1 MMIEKLPSTYASILN
16 ALVELYMM
24 SKKPVKSRDIA
35 EKLGINEGTVRN
47 SMVALRAMGG
57 YIESKTGPYGGYV
70 PTQKA
75 LEYVKMPAN
84 TVFALDIAP
93 PISINKLPTNLYVT
107 GIELL
112 DVINP
117 FSNRALV
124 RVIGDMK
131 NIRIGDNV
139 RIGPTAN
146 SRVIIEGVI
155 TEKNEGLRELVVA
168 INKLIAIPKVKVEML
183 MSKNVITIRHDSPL
197 KEAAKVFAERKI
209 RALPVIDDEG
219 KIVGLITTSEIARAY
234 YEGNL
239 NARVE
244 DYARRDVPTIDKEA
258 DIYDAMRLM
267 TANKIGRLIVVSGG
281 KPVGIITRTD
291 ILQYL
296 ASLD

>member
-24 SKKPVKSRDIA
+24 TKRPVKSRDIA
-35 EKLGINEGTVRN
+35 NKLGINEGTIRN
-47 SMVALRAMGG
+47 SMVALRAMG
-57 YIESKTGPYGGYV
+57 YIESKTGPYGGYI

-75 LEYVKMPAN
+75 LEYVKTPTN
-84 TVFALDIAP
+84 SVFAVDIAP
-93 PISINKLPTNLYVT
+93 ITINKLPTNMYVT

-131 NIRIGDNV
+131 NVRIGDNV

-155 TEKNEGLRELVVA
+155 TEKNEGLRELVIA
-168 INKLIAIPKVKVEML
+168 INKLIAIPKVKVEAL
-183 MSKNVITIRHDSPL
+183 MSRNVITIMHDSPL
-197 KEAAKVFAERKI
+197 RDAAKVFAERKI
-209 RALPVIDDEG
+209 RALPVVDNEG
-219 KIVGLITTSEIARAY
+219 RIVGLITTSEIARAF
-234 YEGNL
+234 YEGNI
-239 NARVE
+239 NAKVGS
-244 DYARRDVPTIDKEA
+244 YMRRDVPTIDREA

-267 TANKIGRLIVVSGG
+267 AINKVGRLIVVSGG

-296 ASLD
+296 AALD

>member
-1 MMIEKLPSTYASILN
+1 MIEKLPSTYASILN

-24 SKKPVKSRDIA
+24 TKRPVKSRDIA
-35 EKLGINEGTVRN
+35 NKLGINEGTIRN
-47 SMVALRAMGG
+47 SMVALRAMG
-57 YIESKTGPYGGYV
+57 YIESKTGPYGGYI

-75 LEYVKMPAN
+75 LEYVKTPTN
-84 TVFALDIAP
+84 SVFAVDIAP
-93 PISINKLPTNLYVT
+93 ITINKLPTNMYVT

-131 NIRIGDNV
+131 NVRIGDNV

-155 TEKNEGLRELVVA
+155 TEKNEGLRELVIA
-168 INKLIAIPKVKVEML
+168 INKLIAIPKVKVEAL
-183 MSKNVITIRHDSPL
+183 MSRNVITIMHDSPL
-197 KEAAKVFAERKI
+197 RDAAKVFAERKI
-209 RALPVIDDEG
+209 RALPVVDNEG
-219 KIVGLITTSEIARAY
+219 RIVGLITTSEIARAF
-234 YEGNL
+234 YEGNI
-239 NARVE
+239 NAKVGS
-244 DYARRDVPTIDKEA
+244 YMRRDVPTIDREA

-267 TANKIGRLIVVSGG
+267 AINKVGRLIVVSGG

-296 ASLD
+296 AALD

>member
-16 ALVELYMM
+16 ALVELYMA

-47 SMVALRAMGG
+47 SMVALRAMG

-75 LEYVKMPAN
+75 LEYVKMPTN

-93 PISINKLPTNLYVT
+93 ITINKLPTNLYVT

-168 INKLIAIPKVKVEML
+168 INKLIAIPKVKVEAL

-219 KIVGLITTSEIARAY
+219 RIVGLITTSEIAKAY

-239 NARVE
+239 NVRVE

-267 TANKIGRLIVVSGG
+267 TVNKIGRLIVVSGG

>member
-24 SKKPVKSRDIA
+24 SKRPVKSRDIA
-35 EKLGINEGTVRN
+35 EKLSINEGTVRN
-47 SMVALRAMGG
+47 SMVALRAMG

-75 LEYVKMPAN
+75 LEYVKMPTN

-93 PISINKLPTNLYVT
+93 ITINKLSTNLYVT

-131 NIRIGDNV
+131 SIRIGDNV

-168 INKLIAIPKVKVEML
+168 INKLIAIPKVKVDAL
-183 MSKNVITIRHDSPL
+183 MSKNVITIKHDSLL
-197 KEAAKVFAERKI
+197 KDAAKVFAEKKI
-209 RALPVIDDEG
+209 RALPIIDDEG
-219 KIVGLITTSEIARAY
+219 RIVGLITTSEIAKAY

-239 NARVE
+239 NAKVG

-258 DIYDAMRLM
+258 DLYDAMRLM
-267 TANKIGRLIVVSGG
+267 TVNKIGRLIVVSGG

>member
-1 MMIEKLPSTYASILN
+1 MMVEKLPSTYASILS
-16 ALVELYMM
+16 ALVELYMA
-24 SKKPVKSRDIA
+24 SKRPVKSRDIA

-47 SMVALRAMGG
+47 SMVALRAMG

-75 LEYVKMPAN
+75 LEYIKMPSN

-93 PISINKLPTNLYVT
+93 MKVNKLPTNLYVT

-117 FSNRALV
+117 FNNRALV
-124 RVIGDMK
+124 RVLGDLK
-131 NIRIGDNV
+131 NIRVGDNV

-155 TEKNEGLRELVVA
+155 TEKNEGLRELVVS
-168 INKLIAIPKVKVEML
+168 INKLIAIPKVKVEEL
-183 MSKNVITIRHDSPL
+183 MSRSVITIRHDAPL
-197 KEAAKVFAERKI
+197 KDAARVFAERKI
-209 RALPVIDDEG
+209 RALPVVDDEG
-219 KIVGLITTSEIARAY
+219 RIVGLITSSEVARAY

-239 NARVE
+239 NARVG
-244 DYARRDVPTIDKEA
+244 DYARRDAPTIDKES
-258 DIYDAMRLM
+258 DLYDAMRLM
-267 TANKIGRLIVVSGG
+267 TVNKIGRLIVVSGG

-296 ASLD
+296 ASLE

>member
-1 MMIEKLPSTYASILN
+1 MIEKLPSTYASILN
-16 ALVELYMM
+16 ALVELYMA

-47 SMVALRAMGG
+47 SMVALRAMG

-75 LEYVKMPAN
+75 LEYVKMPTN

-93 PISINKLPTNLYVT
+93 ITINKLPTNLYVT

-168 INKLIAIPKVKVEML
+168 INKLIAIPKVKVEAL

-219 KIVGLITTSEIARAY
+219 RIVGLITTSEIAKAY

-239 NARVE
+239 NVRVE

-267 TANKIGRLIVVSGG
+267 TVNKIGRLIVVSGG

>member
-1 MMIEKLPSTYASILN
+1 MMVEKLPSTYASILS
-16 ALVELYMM
+16 ALVELYMA
-24 SKKPVKSRDIA
+24 SKRPVKSRDIA

-47 SMVALRAMGG
+47 SMVALRAMG

-75 LEYVKMPAN
+75 LEYIKMPSN

-93 PISINKLPTNLYVT
+93 MKVNKLPTNLYVT

-117 FSNRALV
+117 FNNRALV
-124 RVIGDMK
+124 RVLGDLK
-131 NIRIGDNV
+131 NIRVGDNV

-155 TEKNEGLRELVVA
+155 TEKNEGLRELVVS
-168 INKLIAIPKVKVEML
+168 INKLIAIPKVKVEEL
-183 MSKNVITIRHDSPL
+183 MSRSVITIRHDAPL
-197 KEAAKVFAERKI
+197 RDAARVFAERKI
-209 RALPVIDDEG
+209 RALPVVDDEG
-219 KIVGLITTSEIARAY
+219 RIVGLITSSEVARAY

-239 NARVE
+239 NARVG
-244 DYARRDVPTIDKEA
+244 DYARRDAPTIDKES
-258 DIYDAMRLM
+258 DLYDAMRLM
-267 TANKIGRLIVVSGG
+267 TVNKIGRLIVVSGG

-296 ASLD
+296 ASLE